1 MLCVSQAVMANEK
14 HISQLDETVE
24 TAMQSA
30 TIPGLAISVAK
41 NGKVLF
47 SKGYG
52 FADIQTHRKVDANT
66 LFHIASITKTI
77 TATAIMQLVE
87 KNQLSL
93 DEPIDKYIDFPM
105 LNPHCPQQKIT
116 IRQLLNHTSSI
127 SDERA
132 YEIDFRVEGR
142 DSNIELADLLKNYL
156 VDGGTY
162 YSAQKVFLSSK
173 PGTQWSYSNIGY
185 ALLGY
190 IVEKVTGESLRK
202 LSTENIFQPLEM
214 NHTYWKL
221 SDVPASQSATPYAV
235 INNQLIAVKPVGFA
249 DWPAGMIRSSVAD
262 ISAFAAASANKG
274 ASVKSRILS
283 STSSIEML
291 KLDTLA
297 GLPNW
302 LTTQGLGWAS
312 SKLGGKS
319 LPNHWGGDPGVFT
332 AVYLDPEHKSAVTI
346 LMNTSVSSEV
356 REALYKITLQAF
368 DIAESW

>member
-1 MLCVSQAVMANEK
+1 MTCLSHAVMANEK
-14 HISQLDETVE
+14 QIRQLSKTIET
-24 TAMQSA
+24 TMQSA
-30 TIPGLAISVAK
+30 GIPGLAISVAK

-47 SKGYG
+47 SEGYG
-52 FADIQTHRKVDANT
+52 FADIQTHRKVDSNT

-77 TATAIMQLVE
+77 TATSIMQLVE

-93 DEPIDKYIDFPM
+93 DMPIDKYIDFP
-105 LNPHCPQQKIT
+105 LINPNYPQEKIT

-132 YEIDFRVEGR
+132 YEIDFRVEGQ
-142 DSNIELADLLKNYL
+142 DSNIKLPELLKNYL
-156 VDGGTY
+156 VNGGTY
-162 YSAQKVFLSSK
+162 YSAPKVFLTSK

-202 LSTENIFQPLEM
+202 HSAENIFHPLKM
-214 NHTYWKL
+214 NNTYWEL
-221 SDVPASQSATPYAV
+221 RDVPAAQSATPYEV
-235 INNQLIAVKPVGFA
+235 IDNKFVAVKPVGFA
-249 DWPAGMIRSSVAD
+249 DWPAGMIRTSVAD
-262 ISAFAAASANKG
+262 IGAFAAASANQG
-274 ASVKSRILS
+274 INATSRILLA
-283 STSSIEML
+283 TSSADML

-302 LTTQGLGWAS
+302 LTGQGLGWAS
-312 SKLGGKS
+312 SNLGGKS

-346 LMNTSVSSEV
+346 LMNTSVSPEV

-368 DIAESW
+368 DIAKSW